1 MQEFAPYSVLCDFL
15 GLSIRQLVKSYN
27 YAGQFTEVST
37 NWRGDAEFWQAQQM
51 QVAVEIRRRISRLA

>member
-1 MQEFAPYSVLCDFL
+1 MQEFAPYSDLCDFR